1 MLLWYI
7 WNATLD
13 NWTSQNI
20 CTESAMMI
28 MMIYDGKLLDNYTS
42 VLKNDSEGVNEGAS
56 IKIFMRWR
64 KISKT
69 DKKNQT
75 RRGVKYLLR
84 NLPK

>member
-42 VLKNDSEGVNEGAS
+42 VLKNEQ
-56 IKIFMRWR
+56 WR
-64 KISKT
+64 CQWRSFNQNLYAMT
-69 DKKNQT
+69 KN
-75 RRGVKYLLR
+75 K
-84 NLPK
+84 